1 MANDT
6 SKLTINN
13 ETYDIKDANARC
25 SKYQYTLNKNN
36 WSDNTYA
43 LSVGA
48 SNIDCKCYNTIELS
62 NYYDINQWKTY
73 GISIESTEKNYDGTT
88 DTTTLATIYFKCE
101 TVPGSN
107 LNFTIASFPSKTSIN
122 GDLVNPYNGNNYTNA
137 DKALVQD
144 SPITPTATGSDLTL
158 STSSGNVN
166 ALTIYGKSEVV
177 DSAIKSAGEGWN
189 TVDLGTLTWGYD
201 SSHQTPIFSTLL
213 DTIGGVSESID
224 FVCHKYKPKAAFWWG
239 ANNDMCIGSGGSNLN
254 ISNFQYTNAT
264 DFKTAMSGVFLCY
277 KLADPTQGNTI
288 AVKTDNG
295 SGIDGTMAT
304 FTTGT
309 PLRGIPDTTVRDI
322 MTWDGSSGA
331 VTKNCGEVDLGTATY
346 TYDNN
351 NKWFYTT
358 SFASTIKPTSDIQ
371 QANILSSIYTPN
383 TVAQMLEDQTINMA
397 CATNRFSTLFIRNTD
412 YTDPADFKTAMTG
425 VKLVYELAIPT
436 TEQLTT
442 AENDS
447 IAGLETY
454 SPQTHAQNNA
464 QTDMTVE
471 AYAGT
476 ANGKAVNAIDINKET
491 KSVTLSYADYV
502 ALPTKDPETSYYV
515 PDAPDTW
522 IFGYD
527 LDKDDEN
534 PFTRVSYPAD
544 VDNTVYTPAFMDFT
558 NDVFNYGSWNF
569 KPGEKFMPNPCMLLY
584 NGTVGYYLKP
594 NDNTKKS
601 DGTASDVA
609 DTSYGGNA
617 MMEWGLLYT
626 KRWEENGVYKFRVSN
641 VRIDADW
648 ECWCNYDINNNV
660 IPHFY
665 TPIYFGSYDGTRM
678 RSLSGQSNMVSTT
691 AQQEIDRAKTNG
703 SDIWYT
709 EVTSDQKLIEDLAV
723 LMCKSTA
730 IQEKYGTGR
739 ISASSAIAPGTMN
752 TKGMFWGDN
761 GGTNGVKIFGME
773 NPYGNIWRRK
783 AGYTYNVG
791 VQNIKLTRGTH
802 DGSTATDYNI
812 TGDGYISISNSIIT
826 GSSGGYITEMIT
838 TPFGRFSKALGGSQT
853 TFEADVCWHNDTYN
867 GCYALVGGNWN
878 NGRPCGLFC
887 VDLANAPSN
896 AASNIGASLSCKPL
910 AV

>member
-13 ETYDIKDANARC
+13 ETQDIKDANARC

-36 WSDNTYA
+36 WSNNTYA
-43 LSVGA
+43 LSVSA

-73 GISIESTEKNYDGTT
+73 GISIESTEKNYDSTT
-88 DTTTLATIYFKCE
+88 DTTTLATIYFKCK
-101 TVPGSN
+101 TVPESN
-107 LNFTIASFPSKTSIN
+107 LTFTIVTFPSKTSIN
-122 GDLVNPYNGNNYTNA
+122 SDLVNPYN
-137 DKALVQD
+137 D
-144 SPITPTATGSDLTL
+144 
-158 STSSGNVN
+158 
-166 ALTIYGKSEVV
+166 
-177 DSAIKSAGEGWN
+177 
-189 TVDLGTLTWGYD
+189 
-201 SSHQTPIFSTLL
+201 
-213 DTIGGVSESID
+213 
-224 FVCHKYKPKAAFWWG
+224 
-239 ANNDMCIGSGGSNLN
+239 ND
-254 ISNFQYTNAT
+254 
-264 DFKTAMSGVFLCY
+264 
-277 KLADPTQGNTI
+277 
-288 AVKTDNG
+288 
-295 SGIDGTMAT
+295 
-304 FTTGT
+304 
-309 PLRGIPDTTVRDI
+309 
-322 MTWDGSSGA
+322 
-331 VTKNCGEVDLGTATY
+331 
-346 TYDNN
+346 
-351 NKWFYTT
+351 
-358 SFASTIKPTSDIQ
+358 
-371 QANILSSIYTPN
+371 
-383 TVAQMLEDQTINMA
+383 
-397 CATNRFSTLFIRNTD
+397 
-412 YTDPADFKTAMTG
+412 
-425 VKLVYELAIPT
+425 
-436 TEQLTT
+436 
-442 AENDS
+442 
-447 IAGLETY
+447 
-454 SPQTHAQNNA
+454 
-464 QTDMTVE
+464 
-471 AYAGT
+471 
-476 ANGKAVNAIDINKET
+476 KET
-491 KSVTLSYADYV
+491 KSVEISYSDYV

-544 VDNTVYTPAFMDFT
+544 VDNTFYNPAFMDYT

-584 NGTVGYYLKP
+584 NGTVGYYLDP
-594 NDNTKKS
+594 NDNTKKA

-691 AQQEIDRAKTNG
+691 AQQEMDRAKANG

-773 NPYGNIWRRK
+773 NPYGNIWRRQ

-838 TPFGRFSKALGGSQT
+838 TPFGRFPKALGGSQT
-853 TFEADVCWHNDTYN
+853 TYEADACWHNDTYN
-867 GCYALVGGNWN
+867 GCYALVGGPWYV
-878 NGRPCGLFC
+878 GRRCGLFY
-887 VDLANAPSN
+887 VDLSNAPSN
-896 AASNIGASLSCKPL
+896 PGSNVGASLSCKPL